1 MRPFD
6 DRRVLLV
13 VSGGIAA
20 YKSAFLTRRLQD
32 AGAEVEVVLTRSARR
47 FVGAATFEG
56 LTGRDV
62 HTDLWERPMA
72 HLELGRRADLVVVAP
87 ATADLLARMAAGRA
101 DDLAAATLLAADAP
115 VLACPAMNTRMWK
128 HPATRRNVARLRED
142 GVALV
147 GPDRGRL
154 AEDEVGIGRMSE
166 PPRIV
171 AEAGRALED
180 APAFRD
186 RKVVV
191 TAGPTRAALD
201 PVRFLSNRSTG
212 RMGFAL
218 AASAWRRGAE
228 TLLVSGPARASAPP
242 GPRLVEVEAAE
253 EMLDVLREELD
264 RADVLLM
271 AAAVADF
278 RPTRVHEEKIRK
290 DEGPLE
296 VSLERG
302 PDLLR
307 ETRAARSRDGVLTVG
322 FALETEG
329 GRERAR
335 AKLEEKGMD
344 FVALNR
350 PEVGLGTPD
359 NEVTLID
366 RWGGEEDVPRLPKE
380 AVADRILDR
389 VAERVGG

>member
-1 MRPFD
+1 
-6 DRRVLLV
+6 
-13 VSGGIAA
+13 
-20 YKSAFLTRRLQD
+20 
-32 AGAEVEVVLTRSARR
+32 
-47 FVGAATFEG
+47 
-56 LTGRDV
+56 
-62 HTDLWERPMA
+62 MA

-307 ETRAARSRDGVLTVG
+307 ETRDSRSRDGVLTVG